1 MRLTTV
7 VSRVI
12 GQSTNNVIL
21 TAVVPSLL
29 IIEFIYV
36 FSVSLFYLNTKFKVS
51 LTLKKLRK
59 KKAKKNLW
67 LILCS
72 QQN

>member
-12 GQSTNNVIL
+12 GQSTNNVVL

>member
-59 KKAKKNLW
+59 KKAKKK
-67 LILCS
+67 IYG
-72 QQN
+72 